1 MGGRGEAQEGTYLPG
16 AEGLQL
22 DGGKAAEPSHIA
34 EPLLLGQRHGVE
46 DEAVGKDDHQVGEPH
61 AAQHSQ
67 HPVQHVYHG
76 PVLRGE
82 TISGV
87 TAPSPP
93 SSLPSCSIS
102 SMPTQQVPGQPT
114 AFNPTPT
121 HLWHCH
127 GAHLGKEDVS

>member
-1 MGGRGEAQEGTYLPG
+1 MGGRGEAQDGTYLPG

-22 DGGKAAEPSHIA
+22 DGGEAAEPSHIA
-34 EPLLLGQRHGVE
+34 EPLLLGQGHGVE

-61 AAQHSQ
+61 AAQNSQ
-67 HPVQHVYHG
+67 HPIQHVYHG

-82 TISGV
+82 TIRRV
-87 TAPSPP
+87 AALSPP
-93 SSLPSCSIS
+93 SSKLPCSIP
-102 SMPTQQVPGQPT
+102 SMPAQWMPGKPT
-114 AFNPTPT
+114 AFNPALT